1 MRGTGVGTSIIRSAS
16 RPWER
21 LIGLQR
27 APTRMSHHH
36 PPANDILTVNP
47 YESHPSLS
55 PLEAAA
61 LWEYAKLA
69 HNVRMVRPPLHLL
82 LKRQIAYIS
91 PGAHR
96 SRRRRVSSTRSRIR

>member
-1 MRGTGVGTSIIRSAS
+1 
-16 RPWER
+16 
-21 LIGLQR
+21 
-27 APTRMSHHH
+27 MSHHH

-69 HNVRMVRPPLHLL
+69 YNVRMVRPLLYLL
-82 LKRQIAYIS
+82 LERQIAYI
-91 PGAHR
+91 PLGAHR
-96 SRRRRVSSTRSRIR
+96 SRRRRASSTRSRIR